1 MQNPAAQS
9 VVNSSQ
15 IGASAG
21 SCQNRKTNS
30 AAPAMQKTQVRC
42 ARPLSH
48 LSVAQPAKSM
58 PRMPAISNIATS
70 HPACDIETPFDWLS
84 SEGPQS
90 STEKRTM

>member
-42 ARPLSH
+42 ARPPKNLSEI
-48 LSVAQPAKSM
+48 QPASSM
-58 PRMPAISNIATS
+58 PVIPHTSKMATVQPAMLDERPRDS
-70 HPACDIETPFDWLS
+70 CKKV
-84 SEGPQS
+84 GPQS
-90 STEKRTM
+90 STAKRTI